1 MKLHAP
7 KTFNKAKLV
16 GVFENGSPQWHEA
29 RKNSI
34 GGSEIGTI
42 LGLNPWESAFY
53 LWATKCGHIPPKQL
67 DSFAVKL
74 GNILEPVILQQI
86 IPDQHPDWELF
97 YTGTYQDGN
106 IPYLHAN
113 PDALAKV
120 DGEWVIVE
128 VKTSRNYWTEI
139 PPQYLAQV
147 QQYMMVMGLRRA
159 VIVGLVGMDYVEH
172 WVEAD
177 DFEQAVIEQ
186 AACRFMELV
195 KENQAPDWD
204 GSESTYTAVREMHP
218 DIDGTEIEIDGLH
231 HLALAQAAFD
241 EAEAELKK
249 AKSQVL
255 NEMGSAQHAYTT
267 INGEKFRVASRQSRN
282 GSRPFLVVHKAKG

>member
-16 GVFENGSPQWHEA
+16 GVFENGSPEWHEA

-53 LWATKCGHIPPKQL
+53 LWASKCGHIAPKVL

-74 GNILEPVILQQI
+74 GNILEPVILEQI
-86 IPDQHPDWELF
+86 LPDQHPDWEVF
-97 YTGTYQDGN
+97 TTGTYQHPT
-106 IPYLHAN
+106 ISYLHAN

-120 DGEWVIVE
+120 DGEWVVVE
-128 VKTSRNYWTEI
+128 VKTSRNYWHEV

-147 QQYMMVMGLRRA
+147 QQYMMVMGLKKA
-159 VIVGLVGMDYVEH
+159 VIVGLVGMDWVEH

-177 DFEQAVIEQ
+177 DFEQSVICQ
-186 AACRFMELV
+186 AASRFMESV
-195 KENQAPDWD
+195 EQNTAPDWD

-218 DIDGTEIEIDGLH
+218 DIDGTEVEIDGIH
-231 HLALAQAAFD
+231 HLALAQAAYD

-249 AKSQVL
+249 AKSQIL
-255 NEMGSAQHAYTT
+255 DMMGSAQHAYTEV
-267 INGEKFRVASRQSRN
+267 NGERIRVASRQSRN
-282 GSRPFLVVHKAKG
+282 GSRPFLVVHKAKR